1 MWQNL
6 ALLFSLM
13 VAAVGGFACP
23 VQGQAL
29 SGEMIWQFGTNDQV
43 LAVALSEDGLFG
55 ATVTGEKVYLFDENG
70 TKLWSYPVSCGRSV
84 AISSGGEHIAA
95 GGDHLLLFDRSGE
108 VLRRYMPA
116 SRVQGIAIAAD
127 GQAIYAGTGAGLQVF
142 FPESDQTAA
151 SAAWSSGTKD
161 PIRSVSIDKEGS
173 GVVAAGESGNIYF
186 FSGEGQLL
194 WNYKTG
200 SNGIRAVISHDG
212 LAVAAVSSQR
222 TMYLL
227 NRHGRLLWKSP
238 MDGRAVDISL
248 SGDGSTLVLAGEGI
262 SVLGR
267 DGETLWKG
275 VPGEEIRCVS
285 ASPDM
290 TRIITG
296 ALDGTVSVFR
306 LQPETP
312 SVGSTLSQDAAATIE
327 PLQTSVAPDPGR
339 TARQQGALLPLAPLV
354 TVNACVVAL
363 IWWRRE
369 KQ

>member
-1 MWQNL
+1 
-6 ALLFSLM
+6 
-13 VAAVGGFACP
+13 
-23 VQGQAL
+23 
-29 SGEMIWQFGTNDQV
+29 MIWQFGTNDQV

-222 TMYLL
+222 TITSSTDMGGCSGNLRWTAEL
-227 NRHGRLLWKSP
+227 WISHSPEMDRLLCWRVRVSP
-238 MDGRAVDISL
+238 
-248 SGDGSTLVLAGEGI
+248 
-262 SVLGR
+262 
-267 DGETLWKG
+267 
-275 VPGEEIRCVS
+275 C
-285 ASPDM
+285 
-290 TRIITG
+290 
-296 ALDGTVSVFR
+296 
-306 LQPETP
+306 
-312 SVGSTLSQDAAATIE
+312 SVGME
-327 PLQTSVAPDPGR
+327 RPCGR
-339 TARQQGALLPLAPLV
+339 VCP
-354 TVNACVVAL
+354 
-363 IWWRRE
+363 E
-369 KQ
+369 KRSGVSPHRLT